1 MRVPGSILV
10 AFMSPSWESG
20 VGSVL
25 MSTGLVLS
33 SFSHPI
39 SEGRG
44 GGAWEFKNEK
54 EGIMETSSHSY
65 SERLIHSAL
74 WIEVLFS
81 SV

>member
-10 AFMSPSWESG
+10 AFMSPIWESG

-44 GGAWEFKNEK
+44 GGGLGNSKMKKKA
-54 EGIMETSSHSY
+54 
-65 SERLIHSAL
+65 
-74 WIEVLFS
+74 
-81 SV
+81 